1 MKIRLLISAILA
13 VGLISS
19 TAFGQNPFAPKEI
32 EWTAGAPGSSTPGG
46 GLDFPGV
53 NGAFSFLDIPAL
65 LRPAETDYTIS
76 LWLSTDQVGRESFA
90 VGTRNQGIHHGLRQ
104 GNDGAANVGDHDRLH
119 SAHWGADVRGTTQ
132 LSTGTWYHA
141 VWTHDA
147 ANDLSEMFINGVSE
161 PTGNFNAPTAGQ
173 FSQRE
178 PNNTS
183 GNILFGAR
191 NNGDAAWDGQ
201 LDDISVWQSVLPPAD
216 IAALATGVDPL
227 TLTPVGYWP
236 LDEGTGLTAADLSGN
251 ALNGAFEVPPPP
263 VYPAVP
269 ASAAVD
275 PGGLNLQSGVATRW
289 WKANTGNSL
298 ATARGIREISDRT
311 QRSSDSVRS
320 CLYRVKKLL
329 MDSAQFE
336 SPPLS

>member
-1 MKIRLLISAILA
+1 M
-13 VGLISS
+13 
-19 TAFGQNPFAPKEI
+19 
-32 EWTAGAPGSSTPGG
+32 
-46 GLDFPGV
+46 
-53 NGAFSFLDIPAL
+53 
-65 LRPAETDYTIS
+65 
-76 LWLSTDQVGRESFA
+76 
-90 VGTRNQGIHHGLRQ
+90 GTRNQGIHHGLRQ

-201 LDDISVWQSVLPPAD
+201 LDDISVWQSILPATD
-216 IAALATGVDPL
+216 ITALAGGAELPID
-227 TLTPVGYWP
+227 TP
-236 LDEGTGLTAADLSGN
+236 
-251 ALNGAFEVPPPP
+251 
-263 VYPAVP
+263 
-269 ASAAVD
+269 
-275 PGGLNLQSGVATRW
+275 
-289 WKANTGNSL
+289 
-298 ATARGIREISDRT
+298 
-311 QRSSDSVRS
+311 
-320 CLYRVKKLL
+320 
-329 MDSAQFE
+329 
-336 SPPLS
+336 